1 MYSNLFDF
9 TLLNWFSESNALVL
23 ALLFGLLFKTA
34 LEEEGTPPTV
44 EDLKGLSDRS
54 KGEWFGERLILDIE
68 QVIIKR

>member
-1 MYSNLFDF
+1 
-9 TLLNWFSESNALVL
+9 
-23 ALLFGLLFKTA
+23 LFGLLFKTA